1 MNNVYKEV
9 MMMSKSKCAKCEN
22 TTFEMVENTPE
33 GSKFQVTFIQCAQCG
48 TVIGVQPY
56 ENIPALL
63 HFMKD
68 MLVEMMQKL
77 GLSTRYVE
85 K

>member
-1 MNNVYKEV
+1 
-9 MMMSKSKCAKCEN
+9 MSHSKCARCDN

-33 GSKFQVTFIQCAQCG
+33 GSKYQLTFIQCEQCG
-48 TVIGVQPY
+48 TVVGVQSN

-68 MLVEMMQKL
+68 MLVEMMQKQ

-85 K
+85 